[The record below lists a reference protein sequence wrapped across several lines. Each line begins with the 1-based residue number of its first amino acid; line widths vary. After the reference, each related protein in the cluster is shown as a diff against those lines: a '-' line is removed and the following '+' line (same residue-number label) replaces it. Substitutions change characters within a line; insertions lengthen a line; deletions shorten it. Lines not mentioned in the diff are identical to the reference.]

1 MVAVHCYHQSAK
13 PIYSSK
19 AQMQFNF
26 SDTRT
31 PLGETLNHAIDG
43 IEGETVTL
51 RALMVAIGEQGL
63 LVLCAIATLPFLIP
77 VSIPGV
83 STVFGAAIVLLG
95 IAITVNRL
103 PWLPQRILDRPLE
116 TARLLPALRKGVSIV
131 SRLDAWVL
139 PRALALTSGPMA
151 RLNGMVLVFAGLL
164 LMAPFGLVP
173 FSNTA
178 PAVAILLL
186 TMGMLQRDGLFVIL
200 GYLGTVLTVVYFSVL
215 LYGAWRAGGALL
227 S

>member
-1 MVAVHCYHQSAK
+1 
-13 PIYSSK
+13 
-19 AQMQFNF
+19 MQF

-31 PLGETLNHAIDG
+31 PLSETLSQAVEG
-43 IEGETVTL
+43 IQGDTVTL
-51 RALMVAIGEQGL
+51 RKLMTAIGEQGL

-83 STVFGAAIVLLG
+83 STVFGAAIVLL
-95 IAITVNRL
+95 AVAVTMNRL

-116 TARLLPALRKGVSIV
+116 TAKLLPALRKGVAIV
-131 SRLDAWVL
+131 SKLDAWVL
-139 PRALALTSGPMA
+139 PRIMMLTTGPMA
-151 RLNGMVLVFAGLL
+151 RFNGLVLVFAGLL

-186 TMGMLQRDGLFVIL
+186 TMGMLQRDGLFVLL
-200 GYLGTVLTVVYFSVL
+200 GYVATVLTVIYFSVL
-215 LYGAWRAGGALL
+215 FYAAWQAGGALFG
-227 S
+227 

>member
-1 MVAVHCYHQSAK
+1 
-13 PIYSSK
+13 
-19 AQMQFNF
+19 MQF
-26 SDTRT
+26 SDTST
-31 PLGETLNHAIDG
+31 PLSKTLSHAIDG

-51 RALMVAIGEQGL
+51 RNLMTAIGEQGL

-83 STVFGAAIVLLG
+83 STVFGAAIVLLAV
-95 IAITVNRL
+95 AITMNRL
-103 PWLPQRILDRPLE
+103 PWLPQRILDRKLE
-116 TARLLPALRKGVSIV
+116 TAKLMPALRKGVAIV

-139 PRALALTSGPMA
+139 PRVPMLTSGPMA
-151 RLNGMVLVFAGLL
+151 RFNGLVLVFTGLL

-186 TMGMLQRDGLFVIL
+186 TMGMLQRDGVFVLL
-200 GYLGTVLTVVYFSVL
+200 GYLSTVLTVAYFSIL
-215 LYGAWRAGGALL
+215 IYAAWRAGGALL
-227 S
+227 G